1 MASILNIP
9 GSGRNRADLN
19 KTLNFLEST
28 LNRLST
34 GSRINRASD
43 DAAGLQIS
51 NNLRADIRVNR
62 QAQLNANYGLGITD
76 LADGSLDNAT
86 GLLTRAAEIA
96 TQAASGTTSSS
107 GRDALNQEFQN
118 ILAELDDLGV
128 NTKFDGEQVFG
139 GDFSARVGESDSQTV
154 SLNPGELSTDALGLT
169 GTDLLSEGNASTALS
184 AIQSAIEGVSE
195 QRGSIGATQSRLQS
209 SIDSLIQIEESTLS
223 AESQIRDADIAEE
236 VVNRTKFQILSE
248 AQNSALV
255 QRNLAAKQVTSLLNF

>member
-9 GSGRNRADLN
+9 GAGQNRADLN
-19 KTLNFLEST
+19 RTLNFLENT

-62 QAQLNANYGLGITD
+62 QAQVNANYGLGITD
-76 LADGSLDNAT
+76 LADGSLENAN
-86 GLLTRAAEIA
+86 GLLNRAAEIA
-96 TQAASGTTSSS
+96 TQAASGTTSAS

-118 ILAELDDLGV
+118 ILAEINDLGI
-128 NTKFDGEQVFG
+128 NTRFDGESVFG
-139 GDFSARVGESDSQTV
+139 GDFSTRVGESDTQTV
-154 SLNPGELSTDALGLT
+154 SLDPGELSTDALSLS
-169 GTDLLSEGNASTALS
+169 GTDLLSEGNASAALQS
-184 AIQSAIEGVSE
+184 IQGAIESVSA
-195 QRGSIGATQSRLQS
+195 QRGQIGATQSRLQS
-209 SIDSLIQIEESTLS
+209 SIESLVAIEESTLS

-236 VVNRTKFQILSE
+236 VVNRTKFQILAE

-255 QRNLAAKQVTSLLNF
+255 QRNLQARQVTSLLNF

>member
-9 GSGRNRADLN
+9 GSGQNRADLN
-19 KTLNFLEST
+19 RTLNFLENT

-62 QAQLNANYGLGITD
+62 QAQVNANYGLGITD
-76 LADGSLDNAT
+76 IADGSLNNAT
-86 GLLTRAAEIA
+86 GLLNRAAEIA
-96 TQAASGTTSSS
+96 TQAASGTTSQS

-118 ILAELDDLGV
+118 ILAEIDDLGL
-128 NTKFDGEQVFG
+128 NTRFDGEQIFG
-139 GDFSARVGESDSQTV
+139 GNFDTRVGESDSQTV
-154 SLNPGELSTDALGLT
+154 SVNPGELSADSLSLA
-169 GTDLLSEGNASTALS
+169 GTDLLSEGNASTALG
-184 AIQSAIEGVSE
+184 AIQGAIEGISA

-209 SIDSLIQIEESTLS
+209 SIDSLIAIEESTLS

-236 VVNRTKFQILSE
+236 VVNRTKFQILAES
-248 AQNSALV
+248 QNNALV
-255 QRNLAAKQVTSLLNF
+255 QRNLQAQQVTQLLNF